1 MASTQFILLV
11 CSVVLLWIVALAVP
25 LSRRESYSESHGFTL
40 KYKTYATMETQTEEP
55 MPFMPRLDSID
66 TTEPMP
72 FMPRLDK
79 PIEPMPFMPRVEN
92 EPMPF
97 FPDNSFETEEVKC
110 KHGTCSTEEQPEEE
124 QANPLPSIPRIM
136 KPPRADKRIE
146 MDWFEPTDTNVVTL
160 HDSNPFRI

>member
-11 CSVVLLWIVALAVP
+11 CSVVLLWIVALVIP
-25 LSRRESYSESHGFTL
+25 LSQREPYSESHGFTL
-40 KYKTYATMETQTEEP
+40 KYKSYATMETQTE
-55 MPFMPRLDSID
+55 
-66 TTEPMP
+66 EPMP

-79 PIEPMPFMPRVEN
+79 PIEPMPFMPRLENEPIEPMPFMPRLEN

-124 QANPLPSIPRIM
+124 QSEPLPVIPRMM
-136 KPPRADKRIE
+136 KPPRSDKRIE
-146 MDWFEPTDTNVVTL
+146 MDWFQPTGSNVVTL
-160 HDSNPFRI
+160 HDSNTFSI

>member
-11 CSVVLLWIVALAVP
+11 CSVVLLWIVALVIP
-25 LSRRESYSESHGFTL
+25 LSQREPYSESHGFTL
-40 KYKTYATMETQTEEP
+40 KYKSYATMETQTE
-55 MPFMPRLDSID
+55 
-66 TTEPMP
+66 EPMP

-124 QANPLPSIPRIM
+124 QSEPLPVIPRMM
-136 KPPRADKRIE
+136 KPPRSDKRIE
-146 MDWFEPTDTNVVTL
+146 MDWFQPTGSNVVTL

>member
-1 MASTQFILLV
+1 MVSTQFILLV
-11 CSVVLLWIVALAVP
+11 CSVVLLWIVALAIP

-55 MPFMPRLDSID
+55 MPFMPRLD
-66 TTEPMP
+66 
-72 FMPRLDK
+72 K

-92 EPMPF
+92 EPIPF

-110 KHGTCSTEEQPEEE
+110 KHGTCSKEEQPEEE
-124 QANPLPSIPRIM
+124 QPEPIPSIPRMM
-136 KPPRADKRIE
+136 KPPRADKHIE

>member
-11 CSVVLLWIVALAVP
+11 CSVVLLWTVALVIP
-25 LSRRESYSESHGFTL
+25 LSQREPYSESHGFTL
-40 KYKTYATMETQTEEP
+40 KYKSYATMETQTDP
-55 MPFMPRLDSID
+55 ID
-66 TTEPMP
+66 TLIEKPTEPMP

-110 KHGTCSTEEQPEEE
+110 KHGTCSTEEQPEEDQSE
-124 QANPLPSIPRIM
+124 PLPVIPRMM

-146 MDWFEPTDTNVVTL
+146 MDWFQPTDSNVVTL

>member
-1 MASTQFILLV
+1 MVSTQFILLV

-55 MPFMPRLDSID
+55 MPFMPRLQNEPI
-66 TTEPMP
+66 EPMP

-79 PIEPMPFMPRVEN
+79 PIEPMPFMPRLEN

-110 KHGTCSTEEQPEEE
+110 KHGTCSKEQEVTEEQPE
-124 QANPLPSIPRIM
+124 PIPSIPRMM
-136 KPPRADKRIE
+136 KPPRADKHIE
-146 MDWFEPTDTNVVTL
+146 IDWFEPTDTNVVTL